1 MDGSRELIHSGARSR
16 RPALLVVMV
25 LTALAYSAALE
36 APLQFDD
43 IASIPENPTIRRLW
57 PPSIALHPPAGST
70 AVSGRPVVNY
80 SLALN
85 YAVNDWLGIEQGLES
100 EGPLK
105 TVSYHILNTL
115 LHLAS
120 GALLFG
126 IVCRTFRQERVGAEW
141 ARMSESIAA
150 VVTGLW
156 LLHPIQSEA
165 VNYVVQ
171 RTELIVSAC
180 YLGTL
185 YGSIRA
191 WEARSRGA
199 LVGWYAAAVATC
211 LLGMGSKEVMITA
224 PLAVVLYDRAFR
236 LTSWSQVA
244 RVRRGRAWF
253 YLALAATGT
262 WSLALI
268 ASGPRTGTV
277 GFNLGITWY
286 QYLYSQAW
294 AISHYVRLVLWPD
307 PLIIDYGQDPV
318 TGLAGV
324 PGLILLTA
332 FGAATMFAWVRA
344 NTWGWFGFLGAWF
357 FMLLAPSSSFVPI
370 TTEIAAE
377 RRIYL
382 ALVSVLVL
390 LVIAAE
396 SLRRR
401 IVAEPA
407 SRRWWLGGTLAAVGL
422 FYLAATRSSSEQLGT
437 ALGLH
442 EQGATSAADWTLRL
456 GIAMLAV
463 AAAWNLLRA
472 TSRRWVLGGIGA
484 LLAAATFERSRAYAH
499 PEILWRAVVA
509 RSPRSAR
516 AYNGSGYALLLS
528 DASRLTEAQPLFSQ
542 AIALDSTYLPAWRS
556 LAVIA
561 MKQGRFEDA
570 RTILG
575 RELSIDP
582 NYADAVARMG
592 QVLTALREPERA
604 IPYLERAAS
613 KDLGEASLM
622 ALGTAYLA
630 TARPKDAEG
639 VFRRVLDRAP
649 ARADAMRFLGDA
661 LIKQGRAVEAAP
673 FLETAATREP
683 GSGFGWALLSMAYAQ
698 SDRARE
704 AAAAAESAVAR
715 ADGEP
720 IVYFLAGQAMVRANR
735 NAEAER
741 YLSETVRLA
750 PDYLPAHQAL
760 AELERRARR

>member
-1 MDGSRELIHSGARSR
+1 VSPEASAKTALSGFPARALILMMA
-16 RPALLVVMV
+16 V
-25 LTALAYSAALE
+25 TALAYSAALK

-43 IASIPENPTIRRLW
+43 IASISENATIRQLW
-57 PPSIALHPPAGST
+57 PPSIPLHPPAGST

-100 EGPLK
+100 EGPFK
-105 TVSYHILNTL
+105 TISYHVLNVL
-115 LHLAS
+115 LHLAC

-126 IVCRTFRQERVGAEW
+126 ILRRSLRQERVGADW
-141 ARMSESIAA
+141 ANVSDRVAA

-191 WEARSRGA
+191 WEARTPKVV
-199 LVGWYAAAVATC
+199 VGWYAAAVGIC
-211 LLGMGSKEVMITA
+211 LVGMGSKEVMITA

-236 LTSWSQVA
+236 LTSWRQLLSAQ
-244 RVRRGRAWF
+244 RRRAWF
-253 YLALAATGT
+253 YLALVATSA
-262 WSLALI
+262 WSIALI

-294 AISHYVRLVLWPD
+294 AIAHYIRLVFWPD

-318 TGLAGV
+318 TGFGGV

-332 FGAATMFAWVRA
+332 FGLATMLAWVRA

-382 ALVSVLVL
+382 ALASVIVL
-390 LVIAAE
+390 LVIGTE
-396 SLRRR
+396 TLRRR
-401 IVAEPA
+401 IVADPD
-407 SRRWWLGGTLAAVGL
+407 SRRRWWFRGTSLG
-422 FYLAATRSSSEQLGT
+422 
-437 ALGLH
+437 
-442 EQGATSAADWTLRL
+442 
-456 GIAMLAV
+456 
-463 AAAWNLLRA
+463 
-472 TSRRWVLGGIGA
+472 WVLGGIGV
-484 LLAAATFERSRAYAH
+484 LLVAATFERSRAYAH
-499 PEILWRAVVA
+499 PEILWRAVIA
-509 RSPRSAR
+509 RSPHSAR
-516 AYNGSGYALLLS
+516 TYNGAGYALLLG
-528 DASRLTEAQPLFSQ
+528 DAPRLGEAEALFRQ

-561 MKQGRFEDA
+561 MKERRLEDA
-570 RTILG
+570 RKILG

-582 NYADAVARMG
+582 KYPDAVARMG
-592 QVLTALREPERA
+592 QVLNALGESERA
-604 IPYLERAAS
+604 IPYLERAVPS
-613 KDLGEASLM
+613 DPTEASLM
-622 ALGTAYLA
+622 ALGKAYMV
-630 TARPKDAEG
+630 TARPQDAATA
-639 VFRRVLDRAP
+639 FRRVLNGTP
-649 ARADAMRFLGDA
+649 TSADAMRFLGDA
-661 LIKQGRAVEAAP
+661 LIKQGRAVEAVP
-673 FLETAATREP
+673 YLENATAREP
-683 GSGFGWALLSMAYAQ
+683 GSGFGFALLSMAYAQ

-704 AAAAAESAVAR
+704 ATAAAESAVAR
-715 ADGEP
+715 AAGEP
-720 IVYFLAGQAMVRANR
+720 IVYFLAGQAMVRAQR
-735 NAEAER
+735 SAEAER
-741 YLSETVRLA
+741 YLAETVRLIPDDPSALTELGKIEEVLGKNDEAMKIFEHALKVA
-750 PDYLPAHQAL
+750 PDYLPARKAL